1 MRLSCCV
8 LLMLVLQVCSAQ
20 ERPREVR
27 FALTLGDVPL
37 RLGEEVHVL
46 DAGPITM
53 EVLKFYV
60 SNMVLLHEG
69 RVVWTDGSGP
79 HLIDASASRSLAIP
93 LAVPAGRKPDARR
106 FTLGIDSATNVSGA
120 LGGDL
125 DPTKGMYWT
134 WQSGYVNLKVEG
146 RSPLVQSKDKRFQFH
161 LGGYLPP
168 FQCTQEV
175 KLPIGSGD
183 IIWMGV
189 DIAVLVNG
197 INLSKQRSIM
207 SPGADAVRLSLFA
220 RSMFNTDGR

>member
-1 MRLSCCV
+1 
-8 LLMLVLQVCSAQ
+8 MLVLQVCSAQ

-27 FALTLGDVPL
+27 FALALGDAPL
-37 RLGEEVHVL
+37 RLGEEVGGWDL
-46 DAGPITM
+46 DTVAID
-53 EVLKFYV
+53 VFKFYI

-69 RVVWTDGSGP
+69 KAVWTDVGGP
-79 HLIDASASRSLAIP
+79 HLIDASDSSSLIVP
-93 LAVPAGRKPDARR
+93 LVVPEGVKSEWLR
-106 FTLGIDSATNVSGA
+106 FTLGIDSTTNVSGA
-120 LGGDL
+120 MGGDL

-161 LGGYLPP
+161 LGGYQPP

-207 SPGADAVRLSLFA
+207 SPGADAVRLSLIA